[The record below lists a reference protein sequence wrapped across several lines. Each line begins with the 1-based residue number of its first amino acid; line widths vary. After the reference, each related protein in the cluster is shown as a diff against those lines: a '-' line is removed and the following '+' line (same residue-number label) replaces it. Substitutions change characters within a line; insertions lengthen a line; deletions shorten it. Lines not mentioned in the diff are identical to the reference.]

1 MIGRDV
7 GEARIDPAKGLFAP
21 SRGTGGR
28 LKRSFDILFSL
39 ALILLALP
47 VFLIVPL
54 MILVTDRAPVL
65 FRHERVGRDGRPFA
79 CLKFRTMR
87 READEI
93 LARHLAECPAAM
105 REWAEARKLRADPRI
120 LGAVGRF
127 LRRTSLDELPQ
138 VFNVLRGDMSV
149 VGPRPVVRDEL
160 QRYGVHA
167 PLYLSVRP
175 GLTGPWQVGGR
186 NDTSYEQRVSMDA
199 DYVRSW
205 SFVEDIRIVL
215 RTAMMMLSGR
225 GAY

>member
-7 GEARIDPAKGLFAP
+7 GEARVEAGGVLFPP
-21 SRGTGGR
+21 SRGASSR
-28 LKRSFDILFSL
+28 SKRFFDVLFSL
-39 ALILLALP
+39 GLIGLALP

-54 MILVTDRAPVL
+54 MILLTDRAPVL

-93 LARHLAECPAAM
+93 LARHLAEHPEALA
-105 REWAEARKLRADPRI
+105 EWLETRKLRDDPRI

-138 VFNVLRGDMSV
+138 VFNVLRGEMSV
-149 VGPRPVVRDEL
+149 VGPRPVVREEL
-160 QRYGVHA
+160 IRYGVHA

-186 NDTSYEQRVSMDA
+186 SDTSYEQRVSLDA

-205 SFVEDIRIVL
+205 SFAGDIRIVL
-215 RTAMMMLSGR
+215 RTARMMLSGR